1 MQDIAA
7 RAAVTAGALLPYLPL
22 LSLNHIYITDDGF
35 ASDIFNGELPVRAL
49 AGHLI
54 AAGQAPIWSSSL
66 CSGMPLSATS
76 VLEPLS
82 LGLFASLPVAAA
94 LCILVII
101 CVLVAA
107 HGAYTLALR
116 LGAERV
122 GACLAGIAYAGSGY
136 MVTQLKHLGI
146 ISTVVW
152 LPWGLLLLDRALA
165 PSCATRGNAT
175 QPVAPSPDIGSR
187 LRDIGL
193 FGLVFAEQIL
203 SGFPQSA
210 YISGLVYAVWAL
222 VLLVRLRGRIGV
234 MPLRAVFASALALA
248 VVLAVMSGAVTLL
261 PLAELGS
268 TSDRSGTQSWQ
279 FASMLPYSWSDA
291 LNFLVPYVNGNVADG
306 TYHAPGFFWENY
318 GYVGA
323 VTFVLALFAV
333 VRGIRRPR
341 VLLLFCIGI
350 GAFSLVLGPNTPVYH
365 WAWKYLP
372 GMGHFR
378 FPTRF
383 LFVVD
388 LVLCIL
394 GGIGLGLLRP
404 ILDHPLARAAPHL
417 VGLVPSVFVLG
428 TALDLFAHQSRQNPF
443 VPASEWLAKPSV
455 VVTMGDTANEARL
468 FSPLHNH
475 FHGLAY
481 KAAHGWVDLTPYR
494 KLRETVAPNTG
505 VLWGVATADCYMG
518 IAPAWHVDVWGD
530 HSRRGLVVP
539 AMMRL
544 DKDAVVASASFA
556 PVLGSYGVTHLASPI
571 PIRDPTLQELPSI
584 APVHLYQLPGRRA
597 RVVPRARVVQSNQEA
612 ALILTRPGF
621 DPDGELLLHS
631 PSLEPASAPTNG
643 PATRGKAW
651 VVKED
656 SQHLHVQVEAPA
668 GGYLLLAD
676 NYYPGWRATVDGTAT
691 TLFRAN
697 VSSRAVRLPSGSR
710 SVDFYYE
717 AAPFFKGLR
726 ITVASITLLL
736 AWLIGST
743 ILVAKRRLQL
753 TLTRGDV

>member
-1 MQDIAA
+1 MHDIAA

-22 LSLNHIYITDDGF
+22 LSLNQIYITDDGF

-49 AGHLI
+49 AGQLI
-54 AAGQAPIWSSSL
+54 AAGQAPVWSSRL

-76 VLEPLS
+76 AHEPLS
-82 LGLFASLPVAAA
+82 LGLFASLPAAAA
-94 LCILVII
+94 LCILVIV

-116 LGAERV
+116 LGAERA
-122 GACLAGIAYAGSGY
+122 GACLSGIAYAGSGY

-165 PSCATRGNAT
+165 PTSTIHARST
-175 QPVAPSPDIGSR
+175 QTIAPSPGTWSR

-193 FGLVFAEQIL
+193 FGLVFAEQTL

-210 YISGLVYAVWAL
+210 YISGLVYAIWAL

-234 MPLRAVFASALALA
+234 VPLRAVAASAL
-248 VVLAVMSGAVTLL
+248 VLAVLLAVSSGAVALL

-268 TSDRSGTQSWQ
+268 TSDRSGNQSWQ

-323 VTFVLALFAV
+323 ITFVLALFAAA
-333 VRGIRRPR
+333 RGLRRPR
-341 VLLLFCIGI
+341 VLLLSCIGI

-365 WAWKYLP
+365 FAWKYLP

-404 ILDHPLARAAPHL
+404 LLDRPLGRAAPRI
-417 VGLVPSVFVLG
+417 VRLVPSVFVLG
-428 TALDLFAHQSRQNPF
+428 TALDLFAHQSQQNPF
-443 VPASEWLAKPSV
+443 VPANEWLAKPSV
-455 VVTMGDTANEARL
+455 VLTMGDAANEARL

-481 KAAHGWVDLTPYR
+481 KAARGWVDLTPYR

-518 IAPAWHVDVWGD
+518 IAPAWYVDVWGD

-544 DKDAVVASASFA
+544 SKDAIVASASFA
-556 PVLGSYGVTHLASPI
+556 PILGSYGVTHLASPI
-571 PIRDPTLQELPSI
+571 PIRDPALQQLPSTL
-584 APVHLYQLPGRRA
+584 PVHLYQLPGRRA
-597 RVVPRARVVQSNQEA
+597 RVVPEARVVRNNQEA
-612 ALILTRPGF
+612 AVILTRPGF
-621 DPDGELLLHS
+621 DPDRELLLHV
-631 PSLEPASAPTNG
+631 PSLEPASAPPNG
-643 PATRGKAW
+643 PATRGRAW

-656 SQHLHVQVEAPA
+656 SQHVRVQVEAPD

-676 NYYPGWRATVDGTAT
+676 NFYPGWRAAVDGTAT
-691 TLFRAN
+691 PLFRAN
-697 VSSRAVRLPSGSR
+697 VSSRAVRLPRGSKA
-710 SVDFYYE
+710 VEFYYE
-717 AAPFFKGLR
+717 AAPFFRGLKV
-726 ITVASITLLL
+726 TCASITLLL

-743 ILVAKRRLQL
+743 ILVARRRHRPSVTQD
-753 TLTRGDV
+753 DV